1 MKLCAPCVQSCAI
14 GQENNNC
21 TIHSNATSIC
31 SNQDRALCLINTTKL
46 RGQYSQ
52 YKGIWLEMRHSS
64 TYREIA
70 LAFAEQP
77 SEAAKYDQIA
87 ILLEILVL
95 LPLANAVS
103 EGGFSLQTA

>member
-1 MKLCAPCVQSCAI
+1 MPLVYKVVLSARKIIIALSIVI
-14 GQENNNC
+14 
-21 TIHSNATSIC
+21 NATSIC
-31 SNQDRALCLINTTKL
+31 SNQDRALCLINTTKV